1 MSVIRPVAWVL
12 AMVFGVSG
20 PGTGQT
26 PPGMVDQ
33 DPLVRLGTGTRPGHD
48 FYRVRGAVRLDDGTI
63 VVADGSS
70 RELRFFDGLGGLV
83 RTVGRRGAGP
93 GEFEEMEYGLGR
105 LTGDTLVALDRA
117 LRRVTRVSP
126 AGVVVDTRLLPDS
139 DFGQRPSL
147 TVQASGVLVAGLSP
161 PSDPTIRGVYRV
173 RTVVAIL
180 DPITMRADT
189 VGTIDGP
196 ETVRASEGSRSHT
209 ILRPYGRDPTL
220 AAAGDS
226 MVFVGDTGDRIVSVM
241 KRGQTGLRAVGTIEV
256 PEAPGPVTSAHR
268 KAVLDRYQSTPS
280 RAATLRAIGDMPFP
294 RQLPAYK
301 GILSDRLG
309 LLWIQAYP
317 ALGQTNAKWWV
328 FDPSGP
334 LVGILENPPEGRIL
348 EIGPGH
354 ILTVRLAADDTEVVE
369 LYALRRG
376 SLQ

>member
-1 MSVIRPVAWVL
+1 MRVIRPVAWVL
-12 AMVFGVSG
+12 AMVFGASG
-20 PGTGQT
+20 PGAGQA
-26 PPGMVDQ
+26 PRWVVDQ
-33 DPLVRLGTGTRPGHD
+33 EPLVRLGTGTRPGHD
-48 FYRVRGAVRLDDGTI
+48 FYRIRGAVRLDDGTI

-70 RELRFFDGLGGLV
+70 RELRFFDGSGALV

-93 GEFEEMEYGLGR
+93 GEFEEMEYDLGR
-105 LTGDTLVALDRA
+105 LRGDTLLVLDRA

-126 AGVVVDTRLLPDS
+126 AGVVLDSRLLPDS
-139 DFGQRPSL
+139 DFGQRPSYRVL
-147 TVQASGVLVAGLSP
+147 ANGVVVVTLPA
-161 PSDPTIRGVYRV
+161 PSDPQIRGVFRV
-173 RTVVAIL
+173 RTAVATL
-180 DPITMRADT
+180 SPISMRADT
-189 VGTIDGP
+189 VGTFDGP
-196 ETVRASEGSRSHT
+196 ETVRAFGDSRSHT
-209 ILRPYGRDPTL
+209 ILRPYFREHYL

-280 RAATLRAIGDMPFP
+280 RAATLKAIGDMPFP
-294 RQLPAYK
+294 RQLPAYRQM
-301 GILSDRLG
+301 LCDRLG

-317 ALGQTNAKWWV
+317 ALGQTKAKWWV
-328 FDPSGP
+328 FDPAGP

-348 EIGPGH
+348 EIGPAH

-376 SLQ
+376 SRQ